1 MARLVA
7 LGVGALALCC
17 LAAACGGG
25 KSTARR
31 DAVATYILR
40 VDAIEQRLAKPLLD
54 VSKANRD
61 FAKGRGASPAA
72 RRELVRAQATIARL
86 QRRLRGVK
94 PPPDAAKL
102 HALVLQFVA
111 REQALGGEV
120 VQLARFIPA
129 FTGTLTLLAAPNAE
143 LKRVL
148 GQKKADAPRA
158 RGRSRPLSRR
168 SSSRCWRSSAASIR
182 RRRRGRSGREQIG
195 TLEGVQAAVTAL
207 AGALAGKQYAAIPA
221 LLHRLNT
228 AAVTN
233 QSVGRPEGPDRRR
246 EGLQRPHRRPERARL
261 ADLRRDGPSPAH
273 ARLRNASGWLTPG
286 CEMTALA

>member
-40 VDAIEQRLAKPLLD
+40 VDAIQQRLAKPLLD

-86 QRRLRGVK
+86 QRKLRGVK

-102 HALVLQFVA
+102 HALVLEFVA

-129 FTGTLTLLAAPNAE
+129 FTGTLTLLAAPNAD

-148 GQKKADAPRA
+148 GQKKATLPARA
-158 RGRSRPLSRR
+158 AALDRYRAQLDPVLAKLRRLDPPPSSRPV
-168 SSSRCWRSSAASIR
+168 WAQQIR
-182 RRRRGRSGREQIG
+182 

-207 AGALAGKQYAAIPA
+207 ADALAGKRYAAIPT
-221 LLHRLNT
+221 LLHRLNV
-228 AAVTN
+228 AAVAN
-233 QSVGRPEGPDRRR
+233 QTVPAQKAQIAAVKAYNARIGALNELGSRISTETAR
-246 EGLQRPHRRPERARL
+246 LQRTL
-261 ADLRRDGPSPAH
+261 G
-273 ARLRNASGWLTPG
+273 
-286 CEMTALA
+286 

>member
-1 MARLVA
+1 MTRLVA

-61 FAKGRGASPAA
+61 FARGRGTSPVA
-72 RRELVRAQATIARL
+72 RRELVRAQATITRL
-86 QRRLRGVK
+86 QRQLRGVK

-120 VQLARFIPA
+120 VQLATFIPA
-129 FTGTLTLLAAPNAE
+129 FTGTLTLLAVPNAE

-148 GQKKADAPRA
+148 GQKKATLSARA
-158 RGRSRPLSRR
+158 AALDRYHAQLEPVLAKLRRLDPPPSSRPV
-168 SSSRCWRSSAASIR
+168 WAQ
-182 RRRRGRSGREQIG
+182 QIG
-195 TLEGVQAAVTAL
+195 TLEDVQTAVAKL
-207 AGALAGKQYAAIPA
+207 ADALAGKQYAAIPT

-228 AAVTN
+228 AAVAN
-233 QSVGRPEGPDRRR
+233 QSQAAQGAQIAAVKAYNARISALNGLGSRISTETAR
-246 EGLQRPHRRPERARL
+246 LQRTL
-261 ADLRRDGPSPAH
+261 G
-273 ARLRNASGWLTPG
+273 
-286 CEMTALA
+286 

>member
-1 MARLVA
+1 VARLVA

-17 LAAACGGG
+17 LVAACGGG

-86 QRRLRGVK
+86 QRTLRGVK

-129 FTGTLTLLAAPNAE
+129 FTGTLTLLAAPNAD
-143 LKRVL
+143 LKRIL
-148 GQKKADAPRA
+148 GQKGTTLPARA
-158 RGRSRPLSRR
+158 AALERYRAALDPVLAKLRRLDPPPSSRPV
-168 SSSRCWRSSAASIR
+168 WAQQIR
-182 RRRRGRSGREQIG
+182 
-195 TLEGVQAAVTAL
+195 TLEGVQAAVAAL
-207 AGALAGKQYAAIPA
+207 ADALAGKHYAAIPA

-233 QSVGRPEGPDRRR
+233 QSVAAQKAQIAAVKGYNARIGALNALGSRISSETAR
-246 EGLQRPHRRPERARL
+246 LQRTL
-261 ADLRRDGPSPAH
+261 G
-273 ARLRNASGWLTPG
+273 
-286 CEMTALA
+286 

>member
-61 FAKGRGASPAA
+61 FAKGRGASPVA

-86 QRRLRGVK
+86 QRQLRGVK

-102 HALVLQFVA
+102 HALVLRFVG
-111 REQALGGEV
+111 RESELAGEV
-120 VQLARFIPA
+120 VQLAAFIPA
-129 FTGTLTLLAAPNAE
+129 FTGTLTLLAAPNAD
-143 LKRVL
+143 LKQVL
-148 GQKKADAPRA
+148 SRKKATLPERA
-158 RGRSRPLSRR
+158 AALDRYRAQLEPVLAKLRRLSPPPSSRPV
-168 SSSRCWRSSAASIR
+168 WAQ
-182 RRRRGRSGREQIG
+182 QIG

-207 AGALAGKQYAAIPA
+207 ADALAGKRYAAIPR
-221 LLHRLNT
+221 LLHRLNV
-228 AAVTN
+228 AAVAN
-233 QSVGRPEGPDRRR
+233 QTVAAQKAQIAAVKGYNARIGALNALGSRISDETAR
-246 EGLQRPHRRPERARL
+246 LQRTL
-261 ADLRRDGPSPAH
+261 G
-273 ARLRNASGWLTPG
+273 
-286 CEMTALA
+286 